1 MRATTSCAFL
11 SMTRPRMVTSLWP
24 AGSGTYWSLK
34 SPSDGRQQSKPCVR
48 SYPPTAFASFTGS
61 AAYAGNSDADLS
73 RNLAENVDLPAI
85 FRTLYQGVCP
95 GLILPS
101 DDGRRLFRTTTSP
114 LPSRRSGCSTCRC
127 RSPRPIRAVRP
138 FGFPARNGIWRHRRK
153 AGRKKI
159 WKSGISPYLCD
170 VGRATRSAGAVLFF
184 LRFIPPFPRLRCVP
198 GRLSKPLGL
207 TAGLFA

>member
-48 SYPPTAFASFTGS
+48 SSPPTAFASFTGS

-101 DDGRRLFRTTTSP
+101 DDGSMMICSGDMAIVSDDYITITFAPIRLFNLSVSLTKTD
-114 LPSRRSGCSTCRC
+114 SGGTAIRIPGSEWYLEASTQ
-127 RSPRPIRAVRP
+127 
-138 FGFPARNGIWRHRRK
+138 
-153 AGRKKI
+153 
-159 WKSGISPYLCD
+159 SG
-170 VGRATRSAGAVLFF
+170 A
-184 LRFIPPFPRLRCVP
+184 
-198 GRLSKPLGL
+198 
-207 TAGLFA
+207 